1 MATALRRI
9 WLCADD
15 YGISPGVSAGIREVI
30 ARERINATSVMTA
43 SPHFNGEEAAALA
56 ALNSGKKRA
65 AIGLH
70 VVLTAPFKPLSADF
84 PALRE
89 GRFLPLNSVLR
100 AATTRRLQ
108 SQSLVTEIAAQ
119 FRAFNGHFG
128 HPPDFVDGHQHVQ
141 LFPQIRDAFLR
152 VVTQKAPNAWARQC
166 GRARLSR
173 RSLDRKALLLDI
185 LSVAFRR
192 KARRLGIPVNP
203 GFAGT
208 YSFSPRAQF
217 AKLFPH
223 FLSGLP
229 DGGLIMC
236 HPGFVDV
243 ELNAL
248 DSLTA
253 PREQEL
259 AFFNSS
265 DFPSVLAKRGVAL
278 IPPTGENLGGA

>member
-15 YGISPGVSAGIREVI
+15 YGISPGVSAGIRDVI

-43 SPHFNGEEAAALA
+43 SPHFSGEEAAALA

-89 GRFLPLNSVLR
+89 GRFLPLNNVLR
-100 AATTRRLQ
+100 AATARRLQ
-108 SQSLVTEIAAQ
+108 SESLVTEIAAQ
-119 FRAFNGHFG
+119 FRAFSEHFG

-152 VVTQKAPNAWARQC
+152 VVAQKAPNAWARQC

-173 RSLDRKALLLDI
+173 RPLDRKALMLDI

-192 KARRLGIPVNP
+192 KAKRLGIPVNP

-208 YSFSPRAQF
+208 YSFSPRAQY

-243 ELNAL
+243 ELDAL
-248 DSLTA
+248 DSLTTL
-253 PREQEL
+253 REQEL

-265 DFPSVLAKRGVAL
+265 DFPGVLAKHGAAL
-278 IPPTGENLGGA
+278 IPPTGENLRGA